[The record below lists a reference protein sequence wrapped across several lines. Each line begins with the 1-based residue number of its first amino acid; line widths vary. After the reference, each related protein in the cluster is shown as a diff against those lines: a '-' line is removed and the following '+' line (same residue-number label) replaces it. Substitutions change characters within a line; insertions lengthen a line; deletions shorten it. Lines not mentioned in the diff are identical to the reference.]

1 MEDIVYPRTIGLDI
15 HQKMIV
21 CCFTAVQE
29 DRTIIKETAEFETFK
44 RGLKAL
50 ASWCRERTPDVV
62 IMESTGIYWKAP
74 YAYLERAGIVPA
86 VVNPRHIKNLE
97 GKKTDMADAEWL
109 AVVAR
114 GGLFCRSY
122 VP

>member
-1 MEDIVYPRTIGLDI
+1 MEGVVYPRSIGLDI

-21 CCFTAVQE
+21 CCFTAVQA

-50 ASWCRERTPDVV
+50 ASWCRERVPDVV
-62 IMESTGIYWKAP
+62 LMESTGIYWKAP

-86 VVNPRHIKNLE
+86 VVNARHIKNLE
-97 GKKTDMADAEWL
+97 GKKTDMADAE
-109 AVVAR
+109 
-114 GGLFCRSY
+114 
-122 VP
+122 

>member
-50 ASWCRERTPDVV
+50 ASWCAERKPDVV
-62 IMESTGIYWKAP
+62 VGTGGYDFIYEP
-74 YAYLERAGIVPA
+74 YWGIFHDQPVQRWQKRFEP
-86 VVNPRHIKNLE
+86 
-97 GKKTDMADAEWL
+97 
-109 AVVAR
+109 
-114 GGLFCRSY
+114 GG
-122 VP
+122 